1 MIKNELFKKMCYKI
15 KGFMLNK
22 TVKTVIGTVVMAV
35 ILIVLLETLGG
46 RNGVL
51 GFLGFT
57 VVLSGFRLW
66 RMRHAYIA
74 TCDYA
79 VSMIRVAKKRKEKD

>member
-57 VVLSGFRLW
+57 VVLSGFR
-66 RMRHAYIA
+66 RSEER
-74 TCDYA
+74 
-79 VSMIRVAKKRKEKD
+79 RVGKECRSRWSPDH